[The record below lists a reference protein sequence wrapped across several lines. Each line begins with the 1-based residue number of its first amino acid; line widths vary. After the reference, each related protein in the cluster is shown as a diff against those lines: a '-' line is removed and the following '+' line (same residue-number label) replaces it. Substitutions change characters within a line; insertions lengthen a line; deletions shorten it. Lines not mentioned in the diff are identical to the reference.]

1 MARKKRQSSTNKL
14 MTKNRDLFSTN
25 IDRVSI
31 GSFSEDAYLN
41 YSMYVILDR
50 ALPSLLDGLKPVQR
64 RIIYAMSE
72 LGLKHSTKY
81 KKSARTVGDVL
92 GKFHPHGDTAC
103 YEAMV
108 IMAQSFAYNMPLVD
122 GQGNWGTQ
130 DDPKSFA
137 AMRYTESKLTKYS
150 ELLLNDLKNGTTDWI
165 ANFDGTLNEPK
176 FLPSQIPNILINGSS
191 GIAVGMSTDIPPHN
205 LGEVILATQYVINN
219 PKCTVNELM
228 DYIPAPD
235 YPTAGHLIKNESDI
249 DSIYQEG
256 TGNIKLRA
264 EYNFNGKY
272 IEISSLPYQAST
284 TKIIE
289 QIQSQI
295 IDKKISFIS
304 SIEDQSDEKSPVK
317 IMIKIKG
324 NSHNQADVMNHLYF
338 TTDLER
344 NYRVNL
350 NMISADGKP
359 KVMNLKEILS
369 EWVTFRIQTYKRKLN
384 HENSEILDRLHIL
397 EGFLIVYKHLDKI
410 IEILRNDDNPKPKI
424 IKIANFS
431 EKQYE
436 SIINMRLRNIAKLE
450 EVKIKDEYDQ
460 LKLRNKEINSIL
472 KSKSKL
478 NKLIIDELDSLSDEY
493 AYDRK
498 TNILEDAISSKQIIK
513 EVKVSAEPMSLILS
527 INGWIKS
534 NKGETESIDK
544 LSFKSGD
551 YYHSHININ
560 NDQEVSFFDQ
570 NGFLYSMLVNDV
582 PSGRGYGESL
592 KKYFNIADGIQV
604 TGMINSSE
612 DKHTMLVT
620 ESGYGFLC
628 LNKDLSSSNRN
639 GKSIVKNKS
648 SNIIK
653 PISVDIKSYIYY
665 VLITDNHYMIVAKL
679 DDVPIL
685 SKGKGVKLINIP
697 KSEKQ
702 ENIIFSGVIKKGQR
716 LEISAENKRSKFIEF
731 KDLQPYI
738 MSRTRRGKKIEQK
751 FIHKNAK
758 LNYNIG

>member
-1 MARKKRQSSTNKL
+1 

-108 IMAQSFAYNMPLVD
+108 IMAQSFAYNMPLID

-150 ELLLNDLKNGTTDWI
+150 ELLLKDIKNGTVDWI

-219 PKCTVNELM
+219 PKCTVKELM
-228 DYIPAPD
+228 DFIPAPD

-249 DSIYQEG
+249 DAIYQEG

-272 IEISSLPYQAST
+272 IEINSLPYQAST

-295 IDKKISFIS
+295 IDKKISFIN

-359 KVMNLKEILS
+359 KVMNLKEVLS

-384 HENSEILDRLHIL
+384 HENTQILDRLHIL

-410 IEILRNDDNPKPKI
+410 IQILRNEDNPKPKI
-424 IKIANFS
+424 IKIAKFS

-478 NKLIIDELDSLSDEY
+478 NKLIIDELDNLSDEY

-498 TNILEDAISSKQIIK
+498 TNILEDTISSKQIIK

-527 INGWIKS
+527 VNGWIKS

-544 LSFKSGD
+544 LTFKSGD
-551 YYHSHININ
+551 YYRSHININ

-570 NGFLYSMLVNDV
+570 NGFLYSMLVHDV

-653 PISVDIKSYIYY
+653 PISVDLKSYIYY

-702 ENIIFSGVIKKGQR
+702 ENIIFSGVIEKGQR
-716 LEISAENKRSKFIEF
+716 IEISAENKRSKYIEF

-738 MSRTRRGKKIEQK
+738 MVRTRRGKKIEQK

-758 LNYNIG
+758 LNYNVG

>member
-1 MARKKRQSSTNKL
+1 
-14 MTKNRDLFSTN
+14 MTKNRDLFSSN
-25 IDRVSI
+25 IEKVSI
-31 GSFSEDAYLN
+31 GDFSEDAYLN

-72 LGLKHSTKY
+72 LGLKYSTKY

-108 IMAQSFAYNMPLVD
+108 IMAQSFAYNMPLID

-150 ELLLNDLKNGTTDWI
+150 ELLLQDLKNGTSDWI
-165 ANFDGTLNEPK
+165 PNFDGTLDEPK

-205 LGEVILATQYVINN
+205 LGEIILAVQHVINN
-219 PKCTVNELM
+219 PKCTIKELM
-228 DYIPAPD
+228 EFIPAPD
-235 YPTAGHLIKNESDI
+235 YPTGADLLHDESDI
-249 DSIYQEG
+249 DAIYNEG

-264 EYNFNGKY
+264 EYNHHGKS
-272 IEISSLPYQAST
+272 IEIISLPYQAST

-295 IDKKISFIS
+295 IEKKIGFINT
-304 SIEDQSDEKSPVK
+304 IEDQSDEKNPVK
-317 IMIKIKG
+317 IIMKIKG
-324 NSHNQADVMNHLYF
+324 NSHSPIEVMNHLYF

-350 NMISADGKP
+350 NMISANGKP
-359 KVMNLKEILS
+359 RVMNLKEILS
-369 EWVTFRIQTYKRKLN
+369 EWVSFRIDTYKRKLN
-384 HENSEILDRLHIL
+384 YENNQILDRLHIL

-410 IEILRNDDNPKPKI
+410 IEILRNEDNPKPKI
-424 IKIANFS
+424 MKIGKFS

-450 EVKIKDEYDQ
+450 EDKIKDEYEN
-460 LKLRNKEINSIL
+460 LKKRNKEINSIL

-478 NKLIIDELDSLSDEY
+478 NKIISNDLDTLSEEY
-493 AYDRK
+493 AYDRR
-498 TNILEDAISSKQIIK
+498 TNILFDTNSSKQIVK
-513 EVKVSAEPMSLILS
+513 EIKVSSESMSLVLS
-527 INGWIKS
+527 SNGWVKT
-534 NKGETESIDK
+534 NKGITESLDNLI
-544 LSFKSGD
+544 FKSGD
-551 YYHSHININ
+551 SYLSHIDID
-560 NDQEVSFFDQ
+560 NDKQVSFLDQ
-570 NGFLYSMLVNDV
+570 KGFIYSMMVNDI
-582 PSGRGYGESL
+582 PTGRGYGESL
-592 KKYFNIADGIQV
+592 KKYFNIDDGIHA
-604 TGMINSSE
+604 TGMMDTSNNLHSMFIS
-612 DKHTMLVT
+612 

-628 LNKDLSSSNRN
+628 KNEELLSSNRN
-639 GKSIVKNKS
+639 GKSIVKNKTS
-648 SNIIK
+648 KIIK
-653 PISVDIKSYIYY
+653 PLEVDINNYDYY
-665 VLITDNHYMIVAKL
+665 LLVTNNQYLILAKL

-685 SKGKGVKLINIP
+685 AKGKGVKLINIP
-697 KSEKQ
+697 KSEDNEK
-702 ENIIFSGVIKKGQR
+702 IIFSGVIRSGQR
-716 LEISAENKRSKFIEF
+716 LEILAENKRTKYIEF
-731 KDLQPYI
+731 KELQPYI

-751 FIHKNAK
+751 YIHKKMK
-758 LNYNIG
+758 LNYNIGKS

>member
-1 MARKKRQSSTNKL
+1 
-14 MTKNRDLFSTN
+14 MTKNRDLFSIN

-108 IMAQSFAYNMPLVD
+108 IMAQSFAYNMPLID

-150 ELLLNDLKNGTTDWI
+150 ELLLKDLKNGTADWI

-205 LGEVILATQYVINN
+205 LGEVVLATQYVINN

-228 DYIPAPD
+228 DFIPAPD
-235 YPTAGHLIKNESDI
+235 YPTAGQLIKNESDI
-249 DSIYQEG
+249 DAIYQEG

-264 EYNFNGKY
+264 EYNTNGKY
-272 IEISSLPYQAST
+272 IEINSLPYQAST

-317 IMIKIKG
+317 IIIKTKG

-359 KVMNLKEILS
+359 KVMNLKEVLS
-369 EWVTFRIQTYKRKLN
+369 EWVIFRIQTYKRKLN
-384 HENSEILDRLHIL
+384 HENTQILDRLHIL

-410 IEILRNDDNPKPKI
+410 IEILRNEDNPKPKI
-424 IKIANFS
+424 IKIAKFS

-478 NKLIIDELDSLSDEY
+478 NKLIIDELDNLSDEY